1 VLATASRDYSH
12 RIRLSLGD
20 SPSHRALLYLQ
31 PPCLCFKPMDLLPRV
46 VSPWI
51 YFPESYPH
59 GSAPHQPDPPS
70 SLACCLPRVSVV
82 STSCSSLVVVS
93 AATINT
99 PSQTDISSRRQL
111 GVEDGSCWLSCYRSA
126 RSVIFRGIPLTVS
139 PPFTSIHKPFP
150 PPSPSVLVLKHLLP
164 LRESDSFRHAT
175 PPHVS
180 STPVDR
186 RSPAFLLSPNQN
198 HSFTWRY
205 TVLDN
210 PTYRWRCSVH
220 FELGH
225 KVMRLG
231 LVDPTVLDDL
241 LVNPTV
247 SQPMLLWGMLIFFIN
262 FLKISGGFIWIFTE
276 TYLHTMRHL
285 SFMKKLQPFHSPGL
299 SSLSSLASFSSEK
312 RSVLSPVSFSRSVFP
327 LNVKWRCMP
336 ISIIVCLSCGAV
348 RSGPE
353 DATDF
358 VSTVFR
364 GADWVSTS
372 HKVTISQVSGI
383 AMKLASTHSSFSLS
397 SLSTYLR
404 GFSIS
409 IAYVVS
415 SFVCR
420 VCLNSFLLCSSNV

>member
-1 VLATASRDYSH
+1 MV
-12 RIRLSLGD
+12 
-20 SPSHRALLYLQ
+20 ALLDAGTSLWRLFVGMCWR
-31 PPCLCFKPMDLLPRV
+31 PLRGTVLTGFGSLWGTPLHTVLRSTFNHRV
-46 VSPWI
+46 YASNPWI

-139 PPFTSIHKPFP
+139 PPFTSTHKPFP
-150 PPSPSVLVLKHLLP
+150 SPSPSVLVLKHLLP
-164 LRESDSFRHAT
+164 LRESDSFCHAT

-205 TVLDN
+205 TELDN
-210 PTYRWRCSVH
+210 PTYRRRCSVH

-225 KVMRLG
+225 KVMRLD

-241 LVNPTV
+241 L
-247 SQPMLLWGMLIFFIN
+247 
-262 FLKISGGFIWIFTE
+262 IFTE
-276 TYLHTMRHL
+276 TYLHTMSHL

-312 RSVLSPVSFSRSVFP
+312 RSVLSPISFSRSVFP

-404 GFSIS
+404 VRMFK
-409 IAYVVS
+409 
-415 SFVCR
+415 
-420 VCLNSFLLCSSNV
+420 N